1 MKKLLN
7 LIVLTGIIAG
17 GCAQP
22 KGYVIDGTITGNNPE
37 VYLTGTNEKG
47 KLDTLQRASALNGK
61 FRFEGSVG
69 EPKIYFLQVKGGKGR
84 IPLLMEDTVFNVDI
98 RKSDLGDVRN
108 YTALGGKLQN
118 LKDRL
123 NQREIEIFRDR
134 DSVLT
139 CFYAAEKEQDR
150 FAQMHERAMLEI
162 MAERY
167 DQVENEYISAN
178 RDNILGLSLIFYRYS
193 YLDFE
198 SLKPKFDLLSE
209 EMKQTP
215 EGQLIARRYEVLG
228 EVKVGAQAPD
238 FKLPTLDGNT
248 FHLYGKSASV
258 KIIDFWASWCGPCRR
273 ENPHLVEV
281 YKKYED
287 KGLMM
292 ISVSMDTDEKSWK
305 KAIEADGLTWIQ
317 ACDLKG
323 TAGEVAR
330 DYRIT
335 GIPHIFI
342 LDGNNKIVAEGARG
356 EEIDRAVD
364 QILSRY
370 R

>member
-1 MKKLLN
+1 MRKLVNWIMLS
-7 LIVLTGIIAG
+7 GIIAG
-17 GCAQP
+17 SCAQP
-22 KGYVIDGTITGNNPE
+22 KGYVIQGTIAGNNPE
-37 VYLTGTNEKG
+37 VYLTRVNEKG
-47 KLDTLQRASALNGK
+47 KLDTLQETGAVDGK
-61 FRFEGSVG
+61 FRFEGVVG
-69 EPKIYFLQVKGGKGR
+69 EPKIYFLHVKGGKGR
-84 IPLLMEDTVFNVDI
+84 IPLLMEDTVFTVDI
-98 RKSDLGDVRN
+98 RKYDLADVRN
-108 YTALGGKLQN
+108 YSALGGKLQN

-123 NQREIEIFRDR
+123 NQREIEIFQDR

-162 MAERY
+162 MGERY
-167 DQVENEYISAN
+167 DQEENEYIAAN
-178 RDNILGLSLIFYRYS
+178 RDNILGLSLIFYRYP

-198 SLKPKFDLLSE
+198 RLKPKFDLLSE

-238 FKLPTLDGNT
+238 FKLPTLDGST

-281 YKKYED
+281 YKKYKD
-287 KGLMM
+287 KDVMM

-305 KAIEADGLTWIQ
+305 KAIEADGLIWVQ

-323 TAGEVAR
+323 TAGEVAQA
-330 DYRIT
+330 YRIS

-342 LDGNNKIVAEGARG
+342 LDGNNRIVAEGARG

-370 R
+370 Q